1 MKIDIFADLMR
12 LVKRNRD
19 GSYATQAARKY
30 VLAQVAHDLKDMGF
44 RTLPATGLK
53 PKHVEALVAR
63 WKASGIAASTMKNR
77 MSHVRWWAE
86 KVGKQN
92 CVPRS
97 NGELQIAKRRY
108 VTNISKALTIDDEY
122 LQKISDERLRCSI
135 ELQFAFGLRREECL
149 KFQAKYAL
157 SGRPLD
163 EVSEI
168 KLKSSWCKGGRSRIV
183 PITDEHQRAV
193 LARAIAFCGNG
204 SMIPKHLRYIDQV
217 RRYVRTVKKAGLS
230 KLHGLRHQYAQRR
243 YQQLTGWLA
252 PAAGG
257 PIAPQLSPE
266 QRNIDRVARLQVSSE
281 LGHNREEITAV
292 YLGR

>member
-1 MKIDIFADLMR
+1 MKIDIFIDLMR

-30 VLAQVAHDLKDMGF
+30 VLAQVAHDLKDMGY

-53 PKHVEALVAR
+53 PKHVDALVAR
-63 WKASGIAASTMKNR
+63 WKASGITASTMKNR

-97 NGELQIAKRRY
+97 NGELGIAKRRY
-108 VTNISKALTIDDEY
+108 VTNVSKALTIHDEY
-122 LQKISDERLRCSI
+122 LEKISDERLRCSI

-157 SGRPLD
+157 SGLPVN
-163 EVSEI
+163 EVHEI
-168 KLKSSWCKGGRSRIV
+168 KLKPSWCKGGRPRTV
-183 PITDEHQRAV
+183 PITNEHQRTV
-193 LARAIAFCGNG
+193 LARAIALCGNG
-204 SMIPKHLRYIDQV
+204 SMIPKHLRYIDQL
-217 RRYVRTVKKAGLS
+217 RRYVRAVKKAGLS

-257 PIAPQLSPE
+257 PIAAQLTPQ
-266 QRNIDRVARLQVSSE
+266 QRIIDRVARLQVSSE